1 MTEQRIQFCTTPEG
15 IRIAHAVHGEG
26 YPLISISGWTSH
38 IDLMWKTNEA
48 YRDGVL
54 EAVARGYQRI
64 IYDKRGTG
72 LSTRPVEDLSTE
84 AQVRDLEALVTQL
97 KLKKFALYGYSEGG
111 PIAIAYAAAHPR
123 QVSHLVLQGTYAL
136 GSALSKPEAQR
147 AMLALVRA
155 EWGIGSMTL
164 ANLFMNGASPEEID
178 GFQRFQRKAASAEE
192 ASAMLEADYARD
204 VTGLLGNIM
213 APTLVLH
220 GTKDRAIRIA
230 AGQDLAA
237 GIPGA
242 RFMTYDG
249 AHMPVGEARTDVN
262 EKLVAFLDEHREQ
275 KKSRATLKAAQEPH
289 SGLVTIMFTDIEGS
303 TSMTQRLGD
312 AGAQDLLRTHNALL
326 REALKE
332 HGGREIKHTGDGIMA
347 SFPLA
352 SSALDCAIAV
362 QRAFAAH
369 NAEHADAAVRVRIGL
384 NAGEPVAEDDPG
396 GRGDLFGT
404 SVQMAARVCAKAEPG
419 QVLAS
424 NVVRELAA
432 GKGHLFADQGDVVL
446 RGFEDPVRLYEVR
459 IS

>member
-1 MTEQRIQFCTTPEG
+1 MEQRIQFCTTSEG
-15 IRIAHAVHGEG
+15 TRIAHAVHGEG

-38 IDLMWKTNEA
+38 IELMWESNEA
-48 YRDGVL
+48 YREGVRD
-54 EAVARGYQRI
+54 AVARGYQRI

-84 AQVRDLEALVTQL
+84 AQVRDLEALVAQL

-111 PIAIAYAAAHPR
+111 PIAIAYAAAHPK
-123 QVSHLVLQGTYAL
+123 QVSHLVLQGTYPL

-155 EWGIGSMTL
+155 EWGVGSMTL
-164 ANLFMNGASPEEID
+164 ANLFMNGASQEEID

-192 ASAMLEADYARD
+192 AASMLEADYARD
-204 VTGLLGNIM
+204 VTGLLADIT

-220 GTKDRAIRIA
+220 GTKDRAIPIA
-230 AGQDLAA
+230 AGRDIAA
-237 GIPGA
+237 GIKGA
-242 RFMTYDG
+242 RFVTYDG
-249 AHMPVGEARTDVN
+249 AHVPIGAARN
-262 EKLVAFLDEHREQ
+262 EVSEKMFAFLDEQRGQ
-275 KKSRATLKAAQEPH
+275 KKSRAKPKAEEPH

-326 REALKE
+326 RDALKE

-369 NAEHADAAVRVRIGL
+369 NDEHADAAVRVRIGL

-404 SVQMAARVCAKAEPG
+404 SVQLAARVCAKAEAG

-459 IS
+459 SS

>member
-1 MTEQRIQFCTTPEG
+1 MEQRIQFCTTPEG

-38 IDLMWKTNEA
+38 IELMWETNEA
-48 YRDGVL
+48 YRDSVL

-72 LSTRPVEDLSTE
+72 LSTRPVDDLSTE

-97 KLKKFALYGYSEGG
+97 KLKKFVLYGYSEGG

-123 QVSHLVLQGTYAL
+123 HVSHLVLQGTYPL

-164 ANLFMNGASPEEID
+164 ANLFMNGASQEEID

-192 ASAMLEADYARD
+192 AASMLEADYRRD
-204 VTGLLGNIM
+204 VTDDLQKIA

-220 GTKDRAIRIA
+220 GTKDRAIPIA
-230 AGQDLAA
+230 AGRDIAA
-237 GIPGA
+237 GIRGA
-242 RFMTYDG
+242 RFVTYDG
-249 AHMPVGEARTDVN
+249 GHIPIGDVRTDVN
-262 EKLVAFLDEHREQ
+262 EKIFAFLDEHREQ
-275 KKSRATLKAAQEPH
+275 KKSRATPKAAQEPH

-326 REALKE
+326 RAALKD

-404 SVQMAARVCAKAEPG
+404 SVQLAARVCAKAEPG

>member
-1 MTEQRIQFCTTPEG
+1 MEQRIQFCTTPEG

-38 IDLMWKTNEA
+38 IELMWETNEA

-54 EAVARGYQRI
+54 GAVARGYQRI

-84 AQVRDLEALVTQL
+84 AQVRDLEALVAQL

-123 QVSHLVLQGTYAL
+123 QVSHLVLQGTYPL

-155 EWGIGSMTL
+155 EWGVGSMTL
-164 ANLFMNGASPEEID
+164 ANLFMNGASQEEID
-178 GFQRFQRKAASAEE
+178 GFQRFQRKAASADE
-192 ASAMLEADYARD
+192 AAAMLEADYARD
-204 VTGLLGNIM
+204 VTGLLGDIT

-220 GTKDRAIRIA
+220 GTKDRAITIA
-230 AGQDLAA
+230 AGRDIAA
-237 GIPGA
+237 GIRGA

-249 AHMPVGEARTDVN
+249 AHIPMGAARTEVN
-262 EKLVAFLDEHREQ
+262 EKLFAFLDEHREQ
-275 KKSRATLKAAQEPH
+275 KKSRAKPQPAEAP

-303 TSMTQRLGD
+303 TAMTQRLGD
-312 AGAQDLLRTHNALL
+312 AGAQDLLRAHNTLL
-326 REALKE
+326 RGALKE
-332 HGGREIKHTGDGIMA
+332 HGGREVKHTGDGIMA

-352 SSALDCAIAV
+352 SRALDCAIAV
-362 QRAFAAH
+362 QRAFGAH
-369 NAEHADAAVRVRIGL
+369 NDEHAGTAVRVRIGL
-384 NAGEPVAEDDPG
+384 NAGEPVAEDDPD

-404 SVQMAARVCAKAEPG
+404 SVQLAARVCAKAEPG

-459 IS
+459 SS

>member
-1 MTEQRIQFCTTPEG
+1 MEQRIQFCTTPEG

-38 IDLMWKTNEA
+38 IELMWESNEA
-48 YRDGVL
+48 YREGVL
-54 EAVARGYQRI
+54 GAVARGYQRI

-84 AQVRDLEALVTQL
+84 AQVGDLEALVAQL

-123 QVSHLVLQGTYAL
+123 QVSHLVLQGTYPL

-155 EWGIGSMTL
+155 EWGVGSMTL
-164 ANLFMNGASPEEID
+164 ANLFMNGASQEEID

-192 ASAMLEADYARD
+192 AASMLEADYARD
-204 VTGLLGNIM
+204 VTGLLGDIT

-220 GTKDRAIRIA
+220 GTKDRAIPIA
-230 AGQDLAA
+230 AGRDIAA
-237 GIPGA
+237 GIKGA
-242 RFMTYDG
+242 RFVTYDG
-249 AHMPVGEARTDVN
+249 AHVPTGAARDEVS
-262 EKLVAFLDEHREQ
+262 EKMFAFLDEHREQ
-275 KKSRATLKAAQEPH
+275 KKSRAKPKPVQEPH

-326 REALKE
+326 RDALKE
-332 HGGREIKHTGDGIMA
+332 YGGREIKHTGDGIMA

-369 NAEHADAAVRVRIGL
+369 NDEHAEAAVRVRIGL

-404 SVQMAARVCAKAEPG
+404 SVQLAARVCAKAEPG

-459 IS
+459 TA